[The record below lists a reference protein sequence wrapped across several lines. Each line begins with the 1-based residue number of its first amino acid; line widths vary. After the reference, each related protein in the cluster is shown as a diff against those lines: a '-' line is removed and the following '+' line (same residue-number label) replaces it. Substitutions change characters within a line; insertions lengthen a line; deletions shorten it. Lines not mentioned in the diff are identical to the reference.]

1 MLNNQKLT
9 KAFEDGSVVLFTCDN
24 THNWPISFIS
34 QNVYELLG
42 YSPSELKKTSYK
54 DVVYKEDL
62 LHIKAKIFNSILQKK
77 DRFELLKFR
86 LLKKNKEVIWV
97 ESTGHI
103 ERNEQ
108 GDISQLIGYIY
119 DISNQISI
127 HKELENNKN
136 RLELVIE
143 GTRLGTWD
151 WNPQTN
157 EVVFNERWG
166 EMLGYSFDEIEHNLN
181 TWESKVHSED
191 LASCYADITAH
202 MEGKI
207 DFYENIHRMKH
218 KDGSWVYILDRG
230 KIVERDNDGN
240 PTRFTGTHT
249 DITAQKMAEEKAMQ
263 ASKAKSL
270 FLANMS
276 HEIRTPLNGI
286 IGILGLLNETNM
298 SDENLSLLNTLKE
311 SSESLQIIIDDILDY
326 SKIESGKLMIDRH
339 DFNFRKMME
348 NVWSLFQENALAK
361 GIDFTLNISSNIPD
375 SINSD
380 SHRIKQILT
389 NLVSNAIKFTNRGYV
404 KILANLDTRSNQI
417 VIRIKDSGKGIEN
430 TKLVWD
436 GFSQEDS
443 SISRNFGGTGLG
455 LTISKS
461 LIELLGGDISVSSQV
476 NKGTEFMLS
485 FPFTEAIESD
495 AKTKQE
501 DNNLDLAHI
510 SVLVAEDNPVNQMV
524 IIKHLENLGIDA
536 DLVQNGYE
544 AVENCKKQSY
554 DYVLMDIHMP
564 VMDGISASKII
575 IDDPNITTP
584 KIIALSADV
593 LEENRKDCNKAGINT
608 FLPKPFKSNE
618 LISVLT

>member
-62 LHIKAKIFNSILQKK
+62 PHIKAKIFNSILQKK

-157 EVVFNERWG
+157 EVVFNELWG

-510 SVLVAEDNPVNQMV
+510 SVLVAEDNLVNQMV